1 MPLWPARPVPW
12 PSTVEQ
18 ALALP
23 AYYHVSERF
32 LEIHASNPD
41 PERRALLIRSY
52 IGFLYNS
59 FIPARWFNIFLW
71 QCIGLLVVLGLLR
84 RLITPRLVRTLPEPL
99 RRVHTLSTKH
109 YSLAPLVGSKTLAAV
124 PLASSKRLA
133 RWTTLQ
139 VPLRPDVLLLGVFLT
154 ANLLVAFTGYDVPWP
169 NGFYSEE
176 QGHLVPLVRH
186 VADRTGVIALGATPL
201 VFLLAARN
209 SPFTWLIG
217 VDFGTLQ
224 IYHRWVARV
233 TYANVTVH
241 MIGYS
246 LIHLQAHEWSF
257 VTLFQKKYLVLGWVA
272 FFGGWVLCF
281 GAWRRIRQ
289 IAYEAFLIGHIVAAL
304 AWVIGAYLHIFFLGG
319 KGASDDYL
327 KLCYLTVALWG
338 FDRAARRILLA
349 WNNTPLGRTFSSRPV
364 ASNRTGQRWFAADG
378 VLLGAT
384 DDFVRLRI
392 TPASPWSYNRGG
404 PGSFVYVSCF
414 SAGHRA
420 WESHPFSIA
429 WPLGVPDGTD
439 RGDESGTASPV
450 GSLEGSPTSKSTR
463 LGTLGDTP
471 LRSPTLSTFR
481 PHPFDE
487 HASPTSFEL
496 LVKRCSGFTH
506 ALVESLSLPD
516 SAIPASAADEP
527 LILTDLEDNGGR
539 HSRLRIGVEGPYRA
553 ANSAHPCATYKQALL
568 VAGGSGLAMV
578 TSQLADLGVRVLREC
593 GDMRCERVAVV
604 WSVREAETVAL
615 IVPYLDRLYRLF
627 RAAPSFRQQYLDPPS
642 DLRDL
647 DEAPP
652 FIDLHIYITSSASP
666 TSLALVEL
674 DALALPDAFLRI
686 TMHTDEGRPDIGA
699 HIDAMGP
706 PPRDND
712 DGAELLVVSCG
723 PAALCDATREAVRS
737 RLHGGGGGG
746 SRGGAGVRASKGWEA
761 CRLVYGEEAVV
772 W

>member
-1 MPLWPARPVPW
+1 MPLWPARPDPW
-12 PSTVEQ
+12 PSTVEE

-23 AYYHVSERF
+23 AHWHVSERF

-52 IGFLYNS
+52 VAFLYNS

-71 QCIGLLVVLGLLR
+71 ECIALVVVVGLLR
-84 RLITPRLVRTLPEPL
+84 RLVTPRLVRALPEPL
-99 RRVHTLSTKH
+99 RRAHTLFTKH
-109 YSLAPLVGSKTLAAV
+109 YSLAPLVGKKALAAV
-124 PLASSKRLA
+124 PLASSKRLS
-133 RWTTLQ
+133 RWTTVQ
-139 VPLRPDVLLLGVFLT
+139 VPLRPDVLLLGVFLA

-186 VADRTGVIALGATPL
+186 VADRTGVIALGETPL

-209 SPFTWLIG
+209 SPFTWLLG

-224 IYHRWVARV
+224 IYHRWVAKV

-246 LIHLQAHEWSF
+246 LIHLQAYEWAFLS
-257 VTLFQKKYLVLGWVA
+257 LFQKKYLVLGWVA

-304 AWVIGAYLHIFFLGG
+304 AWVVGSYLHVFFLGG
-319 KGASDDYL
+319 KGASEDYL
-327 KLCYLTVALWG
+327 KLCYITAALWG
-338 FDRAARRILLA
+338 FDRVARRVLLI
-349 WNNTPLGRTFSSRPV
+349 WHNTPFGRTFASTASRPPASSR
-364 ASNRTGQRWFAADG
+364 SSRRWFAADG
-378 VLLGAT
+378 VLLGAS

-392 TPASPWSYNRGG
+392 TPASPWSYARGG

-429 WPLGVPDGTD
+429 WPLGVPDGAD
-439 RGDESGTASPV
+439 DEVDSGAASPV
-450 GSLEGSPTSKSTR
+450 GSLDGSPASKSTR
-463 LGTLGDTP
+463 LDDFTP
-471 LRSPTLSTFR
+471 SPPPSPTLTAFR

-487 HASPTSFEL
+487 HASPASFEL
-496 LVKRCSGFTH
+496 LVKRYSGFTH

-516 SAIPASAADEP
+516 SAIPSSAADEP
-527 LILTDLEDNGGR
+527 LVLSGLEDGVHR
-539 HSRLRIGVEGPYRA
+539 SALRIGVEGPYGA
-553 ANSAHPCATYKQALL
+553 ANAAHPCATYKRALL

-593 GDMRCERVAVV
+593 GGIRCEKVVVV

-615 IVPYLDRLYRLF
+615 IIPYLHRLYRLF
-627 RAAPSFRQQYLDPPS
+627 RAAPSFRQQYL
-642 DLRDL
+642 LRL
-647 DEAPP
+647 DSGLAAPEP
-652 FIDLHIYITSSASP
+652 FIDLHIYITSSSSP
-666 TSLALVEL
+666 SSPAILEL
-674 DALALPDAFLRI
+674 ETLALPPEFLRLAL
-686 TMHTDEGRPDIGA
+686 HTDEGRPDVGA
-699 HIDAMGP
+699 HIDALGGEE
-706 PPRDND
+706 D
-712 DGAELLVVSCG
+712 DEELLVVSCG

-737 RLHGGGGGG
+737 RLGGGGMG
-746 SRGGAGVRASKGWEA
+746 RKGWEA
-761 CRLVYGEEAVV
+761 CRLVYSEEAVV